1 MKINLKPLFRSRILK
16 KIIKCLLGFVGII
29 AGLTLI
35 LYIVFAFFF
44 PNNLVRKLAIAEI
57 SSALN
62 RKIDIQSARI
72 NLFKGIE
79 LENLV
84 LYESDSL
91 QTPKTKKPAPF
102 VSIDEI
108 VLKYRFWPLLKKR
121 IKIHEVRIDSP
132 TVFLSQNPDGKWNF
146 DDLIAPAD
154 TTLQPEPVDTTA
166 VLMPVSI
173 ELKKFNLN
181 QLAIVLNQ
189 KQDSSALQI
198 NFASLSGKISD
209 LEVPG
214 GDQNRLLETLK
225 INLELLMQRARLSLT
240 YFTLA
245 DSTTYH
251 FGSDVDLDLLI
262 NLAGIEKFSGKGVL
276 NCTNWYLNN
285 NGKKPDSLF
294 FQKFPHLIG
303 LEFETTGN
311 LKSGN
316 LILPKLLLTL
326 SEQTILSGEGTISQM
341 FDSLLVD
348 FRIKESH
355 LNLSHLSRQLSEI
368 KIAEMQSFSQMIKID
383 GALSLDGTELSGS
396 PMASNPQDGLKFKT
410 VLNLNDLSLDYEN
423 KVAQI
428 SDLNLNLSLA
438 GTYYQAGLSDLDLNG
453 SLLIP
458 AFSSA
463 PGDTSQISAHHIEL
477 KLDSKLAAD
486 FFPKF
491 VDLDLKIANI
501 LKSRVD
507 FLFQFQSPGNWQ
519 NIFAKSRLNVTGLQ
533 LQALETEDLAGTTNF
548 SLELEASSLEQI
560 QCNFSATLDSLFLFY
575 ENNWRDL
582 PSQQLTGALSVQVD
596 SSFENIRIS
605 PFSINLKNLLEMEG
619 NANLIDFGETA
630 FDFKIND
637 ATLRL
642 GNIYRQIPDIFK
654 VDIGELYL
662 YGSGQATA
670 EFHGKLPANGLPDYR
685 GQINLELTP
694 LEIDYT
700 EIFMA
705 FKKMKA
711 ISEIQVYPDSLE
723 ATLTAHADS
732 FYMGDL
738 RRKPFHEVDLTAEIS
753 MPFFQLVKIKSS
765 SVYIHE
771 INTHINATGQID
783 SLETETIIH
792 LLAHL
797 KFDNQQPV
805 EPYEFVRLNGKFEAD
820 ANLYIDLTSLAYNA
834 EIDFQGLNMFYEDY
848 LAVQGIRGKM
858 PLHQR
863 INLEKLHFIDESAV
877 QQVSASLTAME
888 YHYLRPYLMQLQPNI
903 PIVTIDKVVMM
914 DYEFTNLK
922 MDVLINGPQVSIPQF
937 SMQAYEGNIMG
948 NFELDLGEGTFEI
961 PDTLLNNT
969 SLQMKA
975 TLSSINTAK
984 LNPVISAKAQK
995 SKINANLSLKS
1006 EGLNPVPGGKMVL
1019 TGYFHITEIGPKVAD
1034 NLLRSLDPSGADQGI
1049 QSVRKM
1055 LKSGFKS
1062 KLMSFEIKHGHF
1074 YPYIALTKPFYI
1086 PVNIAGGQVAL
1097 PRIPVDL
1104 FLKQAAMP
1112 YYQE

>member
-1 MKINLKPLFRSRILK
+1 MKISLKPLLK
-16 KIIKCLLGFVGII
+16 NKIFKKFIKIFLWFLGII

-35 LYIVFAFFF
+35 LYLVLSFFF
-44 PNNLVRKLAIAEI
+44 PNDLVRKYAIAEI

-72 NLFKGIE
+72 NLFKGIA

-91 QTPKTKKPAPF
+91 KAPDAEISPPF

-108 VLKYRFWPLLKKR
+108 ILKYRFWPLLKKQ

-146 DDLIAPAD
+146 DDLITPAD
-154 TTLQPEPVDTTA
+154 TTFQPEPVDTTA
-166 VLMPVSI
+166 LLMPVRI

-181 QLAIVLNQ
+181 NLAVILNQ
-189 KQDSSALQI
+189 KQDSSELRL
-198 NFASLSGKISD
+198 NFASLSGKISE
-209 LEVPG
+209 LEVPR
-214 GDQNRLLETLK
+214 GDQNRLLEALK
-225 INLELLMQRARLSLT
+225 INLELLMQRAQLSLT

-245 DSTTYH
+245 DSETYH
-251 FGSDVDLDLLI
+251 FGADVDLELLI
-262 NLAGIEKFSGKGVL
+262 DLAGIEKFSGYGML
-276 NCTNWYLNN
+276 NCTNWYLYN

-294 FQKFPHLIG
+294 SQKFSHLIG
-303 LEFETTGN
+303 LDFETVGN
-311 LKSGN
+311 LKTGDLSF
-316 LILPKLLLTL
+316 PKLLLIL
-326 SEQTILSGEGTISQM
+326 SEQTILSGEGTVSQM

-348 FRIKESH
+348 FHIKESN
-355 LNLSHLSRQLSEI
+355 LNLSHLSQQLSEI
-368 KIAEMQSFSQMIKID
+368 KIADLQKISRMLKID
-383 GALSLDGTELSGS
+383 GSLSLDGTELSGH
-396 PMASNPQDGLKFKT
+396 PTAANPRDGLKIKT
-410 VLNLNDLSLDYEN
+410 VLNLNNLSLDYEE

-428 SDLNLNLSLA
+428 SDLNLNLNLA
-438 GTYYQAGLSDLDLNG
+438 GTYYQAGLSDFDLKG
-453 SLLIP
+453 SLFIP
-458 AFSSA
+458 AFRSA
-463 PGDTSQISAHHIEL
+463 PSDTSQISARNIEL

-486 FFPKF
+486 FFPQY
-491 VDLDLKIANI
+491 VDLDLKISDI
-501 LKSRVD
+501 LKSQVD
-507 FLFQFQSPGNWQ
+507 LRFQFRSAGNWQ
-519 NIFAKSRLNVTGLQ
+519 NIFAKSRLDVTGLQ
-533 LQALETEDLAGTTNF
+533 LQSLDTEELAGTSNL
-548 SLELEASSLEQI
+548 SLELEATSLEQI
-560 QCNFSATLDSLFLFY
+560 QCELTATLDSLFLFY
-575 ENNWRDL
+575 ENNWLDL
-582 PSQQLTGALSVQVD
+582 PSQQLSSALTVQVD
-596 SSFENIRIS
+596 SSFEHIQIS
-605 PFSINLKNLLEMEG
+605 PFSINLKNLIEMHG
-619 NANLIDFGETA
+619 VANLVDFGETA
-630 FDFKIND
+630 FNLKIND

-662 YGSGQATA
+662 YGAGKATA
-670 EFHGKLPANGLPDYR
+670 DFHGKLPANGLPDYR
-685 GQINLELTP
+685 GQIHLELTP
-694 LEIDYT
+694 LEIDYV
-700 EIFMA
+700 EMFMA
-705 FKKMKA
+705 FKKMKV

-738 RRKPFHEVDLTAEIS
+738 RRKPFHDVDINAEIS
-753 MPFFQLVKIKSS
+753 MPFFQQVNIKSS
-765 SVYIHE
+765 SVHIHE
-771 INTHINATGQID
+771 INTLINATGQID
-783 SLETETIIH
+783 SLDTETIIR
-792 LLAHL
+792 LLVHL

-848 LAVQGIRGKM
+848 MTVQGIRGKM

-863 INLEKLHFIDESAV
+863 INLLKLHFIDESAL
-877 QQVSASLTAME
+877 QLASSSLTDVE
-888 YHYLRPYLMQLQPNI
+888 YHYLRPYLIQLQPGI
-903 PIVTIDKVVMM
+903 SIVNIDKVVMM
-914 DYEFTNLK
+914 DYELTNLK
-922 MDVLINGPQVSIPQF
+922 MDVVVEGPQVRIPRF
-937 SMQAYEGNIMG
+937 SMQAYEGNILG

-961 PDTLLNNT
+961 PDTMLNYA

-1062 KLMSFEIKHGHF
+1062 KLMSFDIKHGHF
-1074 YPYIALTKPFYI
+1074 YPYIVLTKPFYI
-1086 PVNIAGGQVAL
+1086 PVNVAGGQVAL
-1097 PRIPVDL
+1097 PRIPVEL